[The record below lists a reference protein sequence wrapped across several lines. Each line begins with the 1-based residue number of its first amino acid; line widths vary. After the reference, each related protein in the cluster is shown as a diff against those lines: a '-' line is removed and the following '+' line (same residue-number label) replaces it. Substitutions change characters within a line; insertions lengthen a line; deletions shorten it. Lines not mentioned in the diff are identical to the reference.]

1 MELGIKVVRVSYDNR
16 NNKTLEEIKS
26 FFSTQL
32 YLWTVVFVSLLIIS
46 YHDYFVL
53 FALTI

>member
-26 FFSTQL
+26 FFSTLCISGQL
-32 YLWTVVFVSLLIIS
+32 F
-46 YHDYFVL
+46 L
-53 FALTI
+53 FLF